1 MLDPVPQVEV
11 DPHWPWLASLNEL
24 GPSVDCY
31 PLSQEKQGEV
41 CGSFQHPRGTLIQ
54 PPLGRAC
61 ISGDTC
67 WLEQARGCPHGGSHL
82 WSASAMITEPMYFHG
97 SGLFNLQKNFSARL
111 WCRVIHLK

>member
-41 CGSFQHPRGTLIQ
+41 CGSFQHPRGTLTQ
-54 PPLGRAC
+54 PPLGK
-61 ISGDTC
+61 SV
-67 WLEQARGCPHGGSHL
+67 HL
-82 WSASAMITEPMYFHG
+82 WRYMLAGAGQGMPSWKLPW
-97 SGLFNLQKNFSARL
+97 LLP
-111 WCRVIHLK
+111 